1 MASTTHEDVV
11 TKSDA
16 AGAGNDG
23 GAKAPTGDALDERIE
38 KERIRQEKLKASG
51 EGIKTDSSSK
61 EDDSDPSKITVDRD
75 YIHSLREEAK
85 NYRKQLEG
93 VKDDFSSIQN
103 LLKQHYG
110 VDSAQGLQEKL
121 AETKKQREQEE
132 EAKLSKVDLA
142 EKKRAQLEKEKE
154 EQRIA
159 FEQEKKD
166 LVTQRNKIIIENA
179 LIQAAVA
186 NDVIN
191 PKQLLRLLHQ
201 EFYVDDQD
209 LKPKYR
215 TSEGIEMSLDDRVK
229 AFLEEQDNWNL
240 VRGRMTVSG
249 GSQGAA
255 GGPARP
261 IFSKEELRKMRN
273 ENPDEYKRRQPEI
286 QKAYAE
292 GRVR

>member
-1 MASTTHEDVV
+1 MNGNTETT
-11 TKSDA
+11 DA
-16 AGAGNDG
+16 AGTEVE
-23 GAKAPTGDALDERIE
+23 AKVLKDALDERIE
-38 KERIRQEKLKASG
+38 KERVRQEKLKASG
-51 EGIKTDSSSK
+51 EGIKTEK
-61 EDDSDPSKITVDRD
+61 EEDEDTSKITVDRD

-85 NYRKQLEG
+85 TYRKQLEG
-93 VKDDFSSIQN
+93 VKEDFGQIQS

-121 AETKKQREQEE
+121 AETKRVRENEE
-132 EAKLSKVDLA
+132 DDKLSKVDLS

-154 EQRIA
+154 EQKIA
-159 FEQEKKD
+159 FEQERND
-166 LVTQRNKIIIENA
+166 LVSQRNKIIIENS

-201 EFYVDDQD
+201 EFYVDDRD
-209 LKPKYR
+209 LKPKYQ
-215 TSEGIEMSLDDRVK
+215 TSEGIEMTLDDRVK

-249 GSQGAA
+249 GSQTAI

-261 IFSKEELRKMRN
+261 IFTKDELKIMRN
-273 ENPDEYKRRQPEI
+273 ENPAEYKRRQPEI
-286 QKAYAE
+286 QRAYAE

>member
-1 MASTTHEDVV
+1 MNGNTETT
-11 TKSDA
+11 DA
-16 AGAGNDG
+16 TGTEVE
-23 GAKAPTGDALDERIE
+23 AKVLKDALDERIE
-38 KERIRQEKLKASG
+38 KERVRQEKLKASG
-51 EGIKTDSSSK
+51 EGIKTEK
-61 EDDSDPSKITVDRD
+61 EEDEDTSKITVDRD

-85 NYRKQLEG
+85 TYRKQLEG
-93 VKDDFSSIQN
+93 VKEDFGQIQS

-121 AETKKQREQEE
+121 AETKRVRENEE
-132 EAKLSKVDLA
+132 DDKLSKVDLS

-154 EQRIA
+154 EQKIA
-159 FEQEKKD
+159 FEQERND
-166 LVTQRNKIIIENA
+166 LVSQRNKIIIENS

-201 EFYVDDQD
+201 EFYVDDRD
-209 LKPKYR
+209 LKPKYQ
-215 TSEGIEMSLDDRVK
+215 TSEGIEMTLDDRVK

-249 GSQGAA
+249 GSQTAI

-261 IFSKEELRKMRN
+261 IFTKDELKTMRN
-273 ENPDEYKRRQPEI
+273 DNPAEYKRRQPEI
-286 QKAYAE
+286 QRAYAE

>member
-1 MASTTHEDVV
+1 MNGTTQDFPDTTGKGNEEVASMA
-11 TKSDA
+11 K
-16 AGAGNDG
+16 
-23 GAKAPTGDALDERIE
+23 DALDERIE
-38 KERIRQEKLKASG
+38 KERIRQEKLRASG
-51 EGIKTDSSSK
+51 EGIKTSDLK

-85 NYRKQLEG
+85 TYRKQLEG
-93 VKDDFSSIQN
+93 VKDDFGQIQN

-132 EAKLSKVDLA
+132 EAKLSKVDLS

-154 EQRIA
+154 EQRIT
-159 FEQEKKD
+159 FEQERND
-166 LVTQRNKIIIENA
+166 LVKQRNKIIIENA

-186 NDVIN
+186 QDVIN

-201 EFYVDDQD
+201 EFYVDDRD
-209 LKPKYR
+209 LKPKYK

-229 AFLEEQDNWNL
+229 AFLDEQDNWNL
-240 VRGRMTVSG
+240 VRGRMTISG
-249 GSQGAA
+249 GSQGSM

-261 IFSKEELRKMRN
+261 IFTKDELRTMRRDS
-273 ENPDEYKRRQPEI
+273 PDEYKRRQVEI
-286 QKAYAE
+286 QRAYAE

>member
-1 MASTTHEDVV
+1 MNGNTETT
-11 TKSDA
+11 DA
-16 AGAGNDG
+16 AGTEVE
-23 GAKAPTGDALDERIE
+23 AKVLKDALDERIE
-38 KERIRQEKLKASG
+38 KERLRQEKLKASG
-51 EGIKTDSSSK
+51 EGIKTEK
-61 EDDSDPSKITVDRD
+61 EEDEDTSKITVDRD

-85 NYRKQLEG
+85 TYRKQLEG
-93 VKDDFSSIQN
+93 VKEDFGQIQS

-121 AETKKQREQEE
+121 AETKRVRENEE
-132 EAKLSKVDLA
+132 DDKLSKVDLS

-154 EQRIA
+154 EQKIA
-159 FEQEKKD
+159 FEQERND
-166 LVTQRNKIIIENA
+166 LVSQRNKIIIENS

-201 EFYVDDQD
+201 EFYVDDRD
-209 LKPKYR
+209 LKPKYQ
-215 TSEGIEMSLDDRVK
+215 TSEGIEMTLDDRVK

-249 GSQGAA
+249 GSQTAI

-261 IFSKEELRKMRN
+261 IFTKDELKTMRN
-273 ENPDEYKRRQPEI
+273 DNPAEYKRRQPEI
-286 QKAYAE
+286 QRAYAE

>member
-1 MASTTHEDVV
+1 MNGTTQDITQTDATLQGTEDERL
-11 TKSDA
+11 SR
-16 AGAGNDG
+16 
-23 GAKAPTGDALDERIE
+23 DALDERIE
-38 KERIRQEKLKASG
+38 KEVMKQEKLRASG
-51 EGIKTDSSSK
+51 EGIKSDLK
-61 EDDSDPSKITVDRD
+61 EGDKESDPSKITVDRD

-85 NYRKQLEG
+85 TYRKQLEG
-93 VKDDFSSIQN
+93 VKDDFGQIQS

-121 AETKKQREQEE
+121 SETKKQREDEE
-132 EAKLSKVDLA
+132 EAKLSKVDLT
-142 EKKRAQLEKEKE
+142 EKKRAQLEREKE
-154 EQRIA
+154 EQKIA
-159 FEQEKKD
+159 FDQERSQ
-166 LVTQRNKIIIENA
+166 LITQRNKIVVENA

-186 NDVIN
+186 HDVIN

-215 TSEGIEMSLDDRVK
+215 TSDGIEISLDERVK

-249 GSQGAA
+249 GSQSAA
-255 GGPARP
+255 GGGPARP
-261 IFSKEELRKMRN
+261 IFTKEDLKIMRRD
-273 ENPDEYKRRQPEI
+273 NPDEYKRRQPEI
-286 QKAYAE
+286 QRAYAE

>member
-1 MASTTHEDVV
+1 MNGSTDLDATGDLEPKV
-11 TKSDA
+11 TK
-16 AGAGNDG
+16 
-23 GAKAPTGDALDERIE
+23 DALDERIE
-38 KERIRQEKLKASG
+38 KERIRQEKLRASG
-51 EGIKTDSSSK
+51 ESIKPEKDA
-61 EDDSDPSKITVDRD
+61 DDPSKITVDRD

-85 NYRKQLEG
+85 TYRKQLEG
-93 VKDDFSSIQN
+93 VKEDFGQIQS

-121 AETKKQREQEE
+121 AETKRARENEE
-132 EAKLSKVDLA
+132 DDKLSKVDLA

-159 FEQEKKD
+159 FEQERGD
-166 LVTQRNKIIIENA
+166 LVSQRNKIIIENA

-201 EFYVDDQD
+201 EFYVDDRD
-209 LKPKYR
+209 LKPKYQ
-215 TSEGIEMSLDDRVK
+215 TSEGIEMTLDDRVK

-249 GSQGAA
+249 GSQAA
-255 GGPARP
+255 IGGPSRP
-261 IFSKEELRKMRN
+261 IFTKEELKTMRN
-273 ENPDEYKRRQPEI
+273 ENPAEYKRRQPEI
-286 QKAYAE
+286 QRAYAE

>member
-1 MASTTHEDVV
+1 MNGNTETT
-11 TKSDA
+11 DA
-16 AGAGNDG
+16 AGTEVE
-23 GAKAPTGDALDERIE
+23 AKVLKDALDERIE
-38 KERIRQEKLKASG
+38 KERVRQEKLKASG
-51 EGIKTDSSSK
+51 EGIKTEK
-61 EDDSDPSKITVDRD
+61 EEDEDTSKITVDRD

-85 NYRKQLEG
+85 TYRKQLEG
-93 VKDDFSSIQN
+93 VKEDFGQIQS

-121 AETKKQREQEE
+121 AETKRVRENEE
-132 EAKLSKVDLA
+132 DDKLSKVDLS

-154 EQRIA
+154 EQKIA
-159 FEQEKKD
+159 FEQERND
-166 LVTQRNKIIIENA
+166 LVSQRNKIIIENS

-201 EFYVDDQD
+201 EFYVDDRD
-209 LKPKYR
+209 LKPKYQ
-215 TSEGIEMSLDDRVK
+215 TSEGIEMTLDDRVK

-249 GSQGAA
+249 GSQTAI

-261 IFSKEELRKMRN
+261 IFTKDELKTMRN
-273 ENPDEYKRRQPEI
+273 DNPAEYKRRQPEI
-286 QKAYAE
+286 QRAYAE

>member
-1 MASTTHEDVV
+1 MNGNTETT
-11 TKSDA
+11 DA
-16 AGAGNDG
+16 TGTEVE
-23 GAKAPTGDALDERIE
+23 AKVLKDALDERIE
-38 KERIRQEKLKASG
+38 KERLRQEKLKASG
-51 EGIKTDSSSK
+51 EGIKTEK
-61 EDDSDPSKITVDRD
+61 EEDEDTSKITVDRD

-85 NYRKQLEG
+85 TYRKQLEG
-93 VKDDFSSIQN
+93 VKEDFGQIQS

-121 AETKKQREQEE
+121 AETKRVRENEE
-132 EAKLSKVDLA
+132 DDKLSKVDLS

-154 EQRIA
+154 EQKIA
-159 FEQEKKD
+159 FEQERND
-166 LVTQRNKIIIENA
+166 LVSQRNKIIIENS

-201 EFYVDDQD
+201 EFYVDDRD
-209 LKPKYR
+209 LKPKYQ
-215 TSEGIEMSLDDRVK
+215 TSEGIEMTLDDRVK

-249 GSQGAA
+249 GSQTAI

-261 IFSKEELRKMRN
+261 IFTKDELKTMRN
-273 ENPDEYKRRQPEI
+273 DNPAEYKRRQPEI
-286 QKAYAE
+286 QRAYAE